1 MTISRKAWNVYIE
14 KLRQIND
21 KATAE
26 MRAWLDI
33 HGTGD
38 ADALID
44 FAFALATKYGNA
56 SAALSAAMYDAAVEL
71 SGMIYPA
78 ALPAETATIS
88 EVARAVVGTAKTGSS
103 DVIASAVGR
112 MVKMAGVDTTM
123 QNAIRDG
130 AEWAWIP
137 VGETC
142 AFCVT
147 LASRGWQRASKKALK
162 GGHAEHIHANCDCTY
177 AVRFNSSGD
186 VEGYD
191 PDRWRGMYYD
201 ADLEGDRPTAAN
213 RINALRRE
221 FYEENREKILAQTRS
236 AYETS
241 RALESS
247 AAEEVKA

>member
-221 FYEENREKILAQTRS
+221 FYEENREKILAQKRS